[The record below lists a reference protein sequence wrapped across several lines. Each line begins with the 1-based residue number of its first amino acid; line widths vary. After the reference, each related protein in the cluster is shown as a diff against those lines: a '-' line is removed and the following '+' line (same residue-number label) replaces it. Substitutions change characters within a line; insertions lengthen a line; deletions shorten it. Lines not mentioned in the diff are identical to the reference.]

1 MRSFEVE
8 TYKLGLRNDLNLIYT
23 MSNLIQTLTKID
35 TQESR
40 DLAIMSAHVI
50 SKQASELMRRAPLNC
65 EARDA
70 AEAAEAQIDFKAV

>member
-50 SKQASELMRRAPLNC
+50 SKQASELMRHLRC
-65 EARDA
+65 MYEAKEA